1 MSWRQ
6 LAEIDA
12 FGTSLFQNA
21 CCRQVVKF
29 IPEAMFEEKGAEEK
43 HFVAKIPVIGLKV
56 YVYLDSAEIVSHS
69 LNIRFERANSATPED
84 LTMKL
89 IKELSNAF

>member
-1 MSWRQ
+1 MSWRK
-6 LAEIDA
+6 LAETDA

-21 CCRQVVKF
+21 CCRQVIKF
-29 IPEAMFEEKGAEEK
+29 IPEAVFEEKGAEEK
-43 HFVAKIPVIGLKV
+43 YFVAKIPLIDLKV
-56 YVYLDSAEIVSHS
+56 YVYLDSAEIVAPS

-84 LTMKL
+84 LTMNL